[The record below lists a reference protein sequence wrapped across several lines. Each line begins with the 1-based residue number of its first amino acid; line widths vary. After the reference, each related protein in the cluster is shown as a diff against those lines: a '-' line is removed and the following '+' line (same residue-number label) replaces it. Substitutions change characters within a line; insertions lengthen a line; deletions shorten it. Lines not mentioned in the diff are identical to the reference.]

1 METPTNAAHRTR
13 LLRFGDA
20 EAAAAAR
27 RCLDDLPSL
36 ACAESGRRALRASW
50 DVTQLSMALIDA
62 RLARARIS
70 RRRNRIA
77 EVLDRW
83 CEAVQRDLAGT
94 VPGWSAAVRSAY
106 LAHYRATR
114 HGRRDDRPQQ
124 WRAYVRP
131 PRRPRGP
138 A

>member
-1 METPTNAAHRTR
+1 MDTPADPARRTR
-13 LLRFGDA
+13 LLRFNDA
-20 EAAAAAR
+20 GTTAAAR
-27 RCLDDLPSL
+27 RCLADVPGL
-36 ACAESGRRALRASW
+36 ACDEAGQRALRANW
-50 DVTQLSMALIDA
+50 DVTRLTMAAIDA
-62 RLARARIS
+62 RLAQAGIG
-70 RRRNRIA
+70 RRRNRIT
-77 EVLDRW
+77 ETLDRW
-83 CEAVQRDLAGT
+83 CEAVQRDLASA

-131 PRRPRGP
+131 QRRPRGP